1 MFYTPSMLLERDT
14 IRFMVGQGLK
24 KGLATVRSMRRALT
38 EEDQERVAEAIVHEL
53 ETNNWKVTL
62 GEPGRPSGQ
71 RSWRGRRGRA

>member
-53 ETNNWKVTL
+53 ETNNWQIAL
-62 GEPGRPSGQ
+62 GEPGRPPG
-71 RSWRGRRGRA
+71 